1 MIERTQPASAMS
13 TSFKRRL
20 FVTLSA
26 LLLGSSLLHAASPPA
41 DPTPAAQLK
50 ESMLLPGV
58 SLSQGVSEI
67 TGVAI
72 SPLTGV
78 SVVGAW
84 TYYKT
89 QSHLRHRLPWYC
101 HPGVWGTGLA
111 LLAVCFL
118 KDFLGAAAPP
128 LVKKPLD
135 FAELFENK
143 LSALVASAGFVPLVA
158 LAMAHFNQAQPQ
170 AVSGLADSGLAVIPL
185 ASWVDLTVH
194 TPWITI
200 PVSLV
205 AFAVV
210 WLSAHAINVLIALS
224 PFGIVDAGL
233 KLVKLGLMALVAGAT
248 FIHPYAGAAVSLLLI
263 LIGFL
268 VAGWSFRL
276 TWFGTLMGCDFLLN
290 RRAEPA
296 DLKVGIRGFLARRT
310 GGVPVRTAGRLR
322 HDASGGLVFS
332 YHPWLLLPERQI
344 PLLAESPSVICK
356 GLLHPSLAHRE
367 DSASASTRSALILLP
382 RYRGLE
388 DMIAR
393 HFGCQEV
400 MDGALIRGFKAMRQW
415 LVDMLSSGRKLVEM
429 HPG

>member
-1 MIERTQPASAMS
+1 MIESTQPAPAMN
-13 TSFKRRL
+13 TLFKRRL
-20 FVTLSA
+20 FVTLSV
-26 LLLGSSLLHAASPPA
+26 LLLGSSILHAAPPPA
-41 DPTPAAQLK
+41 DSTPAAKLK

-89 QSHLRHRLPWYC
+89 EPHLRHRLPWYC

-111 LLAVCFL
+111 LLAICFL

-143 LSALVASAGFVPLVA
+143 LSALVASVGFVPLVA
-158 LAMAHFNQAQPQ
+158 LALAHFNQGQPQ
-170 AVSGLADSGLAVIPL
+170 AVSDLAGSGLAVMPL
-185 ASWVDLTVH
+185 AALVDLSVH

-233 KLVKLGLMALVAGAT
+233 KLIKLGLMALVAGAT
-248 FIHPYAGAAVSLLLI
+248 FIHPYAGAAVSLVLI
-263 LIGFL
+263 LVGLL

-276 TWFGTLMGCDFLLN
+276 TWFGTLMGGDFLLN

-296 DLKVGIRGFLARRT
+296 DLKAGVRGFLARRT
-310 GGVPVRTAGRLR
+310 EGVPVRTAGRLK

-344 PLLAESPSVICK
+344 PLSAEIPSVICK

-393 HFGCQEV
+393 HFGFQEV
-400 MDGALIRGFKAMRQW
+400 TDGALIRGFKAMRQW

>member
-1 MIERTQPASAMS
+1 MNTPPMH
-13 TSFKRRL
+13 RL
-20 FVTLSA
+20 FVMA
-26 LLLGSSLLHAASPPA
+26 LIALVSLAPLHAA
-41 DPTPAAQLK
+41 DPSTSNTPATQLK

-58 SLSQGVSEI
+58 SVSQGISEI

-89 QSHLRHRLPWYC
+89 EPHLRHRLPWYC

-170 AVSGLADSGLAVIPL
+170 AVNDLADSGLAVIPL

-194 TPWITI
+194 SPWITI
-200 PVSLV
+200 PVSIV

-233 KLVKLGLMALVAGAT
+233 KLIKLGLMALVAGAT

-263 LIGFL
+263 FIGFL

-276 TWFGTLMGCDFLLN
+276 TWFGTLMGSDFLLG

-296 DLKVGIRGFLARRT
+296 DLKVGVRGFLARRT
-310 GGVPVRTAGRLR
+310 GGVPVRTAGRLK
-322 HDASGGLVFS
+322 HDTSGSLVFS
-332 YHPWLLLPERQI
+332 YHPWLVLPERQI
-344 PLLAESPSVICK
+344 PLPAEIPSVICK

-367 DSASASTRSALILLP
+367 DSAQASTRSALILLP

>member
-1 MIERTQPASAMS
+1 MKTPSLQ
-13 TSFKRRL
+13 RL
-20 FVTLSA
+20 FVMVLIA
-26 LLLGSSLLHAASPPA
+26 LASLAPLHAVELPTTS
-41 DPTPAAQLK
+41 TPAAKLK
-50 ESMLLPGV
+50 ESMLPPGV
-58 SLSQGVSEI
+58 SLSQGISEI

-89 QSHLRHRLPWYC
+89 QPHLRHRLPWYC

-135 FAELFENK
+135 FLELFENK

-170 AVSGLADSGLAVIPL
+170 AVNDLAGSGLAVIPL
-185 ASWVDLTVH
+185 ASVVDLTVH
-194 TPWITI
+194 TPWVTI

-276 TWFGTLMGCDFLLN
+276 TLFGTLMGFDFLLN
-290 RRAEPA
+290 RRAEAA
-296 DLKVGIRGFLARRT
+296 DLKVGVRGFLARRT
-310 GGVPVRTAGRLR
+310 QGVPVRTAGRLR
-322 HDASGGLVFS
+322 HDASSGLVFS
-332 YHPWLLLPERQI
+332 YHPWLVLPERQI
-344 PLLAESPSVICK
+344 PLAVEDAHKVICK